1 MNAMMD
7 TDIIARVER
16 INGKLYEAGTEFR
29 VIYDRVWKSGG
40 ERDALILKT
49 DGKSISPI
57 AYPDNSWWK
66 MSDAEIAEVLED
78 MYLKSK
84 HLDIGDIEGYMSPQ
98 HIQASVLPRL
108 VSGNNLSVLIQNGI
122 TCIPFLNMATVFYV
136 PLPNFVSDGD
146 ASYRITD
153 AMLQDMDIKKEELC
167 KWASDNLKAQ
177 DPVFQPLVSVLE
189 DMCGQE
195 MGCGNGLWVLTNDEK
210 LFGATM
216 LLRDDVLKKVGKCF
230 QGDAVILPSSV
241 HEILALPYEETM
253 DLLYLTEMVQAI
265 NTECV
270 QQEDVLSDNIYIY
283 HQKDGYLTAVL

>member
-1 MNAMMD
+1 MNTMMD

-16 INGKLYEAGTEFR
+16 INGKLYEAGTGFR
-29 VIYDRVWKSGG
+29 VIYDRVGKSGE
-40 ERDALILKT
+40 ERDTLILKT

-78 MYLKSK
+78 MYLKSE
-84 HLDIGDIEGYMSPQ
+84 HLNTDNIAEYMSVQ
-98 HIQASVLPRL
+98 HIQSSVLPRL
-108 VSGNNLSVLIQNGI
+108 VSGDNLSSLIQHGI
-122 TCIPFLNMATVFYV
+122 TCIPFMDMATVFYV
-136 PLPNFVSDGD
+136 SVPHFVSDGD

-153 AMLQDMDIKKEELC
+153 AMLQDKDIKKEDLC

-177 DPVFQPLVSVLE
+177 DTVFQPLTSVLE

-195 MGCGNGLWVLTNDEK
+195 MGCGNGLWVLSNEEK
-210 LFGATM
+210 MFGATM
-216 LLRDDVLKKVGKCF
+216 LLRDDLLKKIGKCF

-265 NTECV
+265 NAECV
-270 QQEDVLSDNIYIY
+270 QQEDVLSDNVYIY
-283 HQKDGYLTAVL
+283 HLKDGYLTAVL